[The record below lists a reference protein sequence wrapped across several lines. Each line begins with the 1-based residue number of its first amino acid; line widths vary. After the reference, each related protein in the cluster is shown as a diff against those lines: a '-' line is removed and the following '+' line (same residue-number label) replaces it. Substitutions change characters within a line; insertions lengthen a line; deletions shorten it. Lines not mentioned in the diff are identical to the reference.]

1 MRFVMKMRRSIVF
14 GWVFLV
20 VLVISTLVS
29 AHSAVAAGNPLDGAQ
44 YIGSGDSYTIT
55 EDSWNKFDSAAK
67 DNTSQT
73 FVKGGQFDTGNNPI
87 PGAGAGSGFTTYIGQ
102 EKASSNSFCTYDFIQ
117 VPNNA
122 AAGSAVYYYR
132 QNQSSAP
139 GKSGA
144 SYSCSFKYTGIKG
157 AITDKGTASGGKDN
171 KDDPD
176 ITACENNSG
185 GLLGPAL
192 CAVIQGLD
200 SGLNAL
206 YGLAIDY
213 LQFGLYRPSD
223 SGQGG
228 LRPAQYA
235 SVKGSWQIVARLS
248 SSLLV
253 VLFLI
258 MIIAQATSNL
268 IEPYVVK
275 QLLWRI
281 VLAFILINLSWFIFS
296 AILEIFNIIAAGL
309 RGIILSPIDNENMVA
324 IATPGLTHNNLL
336 DGILLGGGA
345 AAAGATLLAMFGGK
359 LGGFKGVISWVFYLL
374 APIVVGA
381 FITLMIG
388 FAIIVLRQGL
398 IIFLAITSPFAVLLW
413 VSPGTQKQFN
423 QWKDL
428 AWVCFVFYPAFQAF
442 IAIGALLAYLL
453 SATNK
458 DASNGSWITFFICFV
473 CLLGPYLWILK
484 LIQFL
489 GGALHLVANALNS
502 HGAVQGIRG
511 GSSEWLKNRRNS
523 TSTGIALATNKAAR
537 QEMRTEKNAEQV
549 DRKRFGQG
557 VMGIPGI
564 GRSATSVNARAGQ
577 VRRAYTA
584 EADQKRIAHLNNP
597 HVQELLSHHG
607 DTGAAVQSLIDQ
619 GFEKIDP
626 NENYDDEI
634 KRITGGVAQTRGAL
648 DQMGTNWSHPS
659 ASMLTAAGNIGAST
673 GQLTEGFAQAN
684 EKGTFVQAYSGGDGV
699 AAAEAKGMA
708 QQWGLQARG
717 QGQYSHDEKA
727 IEKLDD
733 LGKVSASNFDAT
745 MERFG
750 QRFQSA
756 GRTQTTVQ
764 TTGGPVTY
772 DDFNDANTR
781 RLLDLVVDAKA
792 KGNLAGAKQASLD
805 KFVGTLDPAMQ
816 ASIDR
821 RVAAAKVSLGTNNAP
836 KAG

>member
-1 MRFVMKMRRSIVF
+1 MKLRRSIVF

-20 VLVISTLVS
+20 ILVISSFISV
-29 AHSAVAAGNPLDGAQ
+29 HSAAAAGNPLNGAQ
-44 YIGSGDSYTIT
+44 YLQGSGSYTIT
-55 EDSWNKFDSAAK
+55 QASWDKFDSAAQ
-67 DNTSQT
+67 DNTSTT
-73 FVKGGQFDTGNNPI
+73 FNQGTVINTAGEPI
-87 PGAGAGSGFTTYIGQ
+87 PGPGSGSGFTTYLGQ
-102 EKASSNSFCTYDFIQ
+102 EKASQNTHCTYDFIR
-117 VPNNA
+117 VATNA
-122 AAGSAVYYYR
+122 KKGDPVYYFR
-132 QNQSSAP
+132 QDESNVP
-139 GKSGA
+139 SGA
-144 SYSCSFKYTGIKG
+144 NGQTSICNLHYSGIQG
-157 AITDKGTASGGKDN
+157 IVSTDGTAANGK
-171 KDDPD
+171 KGDDPD

-213 LQFGLYRPSD
+213 LQFGLYKPSD

-228 LRPAQYA
+228 LRTAQYA

-281 VLAFILINLSWFIFS
+281 VLAFILINLSWFLFS
-296 AILEIFNIIAAGL
+296 AILEIFNIIAAGI
-309 RGIILSPIDNENMVA
+309 RGIILSPVDNQNMVA

-336 DGILLGGGA
+336 DGILLGGGT

-359 LGGFKGVISWVFYLL
+359 LGGFKGVISWIFYLL

-473 CLLGPYLWILK
+473 CLIGPYLGILK

-489 GGALHLVANALNS
+489 GGALHVVASALNG
-502 HGAVQGIRG
+502 HALTQGARG
-511 GSSEWLKNRRNS
+511 KSSEWLKNRRDS

-537 QEMRTEKNAEQV
+537 QEMRTEKNAERI
-549 DRKRFGQG
+549 DKKRFGQG
-557 VMGIPGI
+557 VMGIPGL

-597 HVQELLSHHG
+597 HVQELLSSHG

-626 NENYDDEI
+626 NQNYDDEV
-634 KRITGGVAQTRGAL
+634 KRITGGVAQTKSAL

-659 ASMLTAAGNIGAST
+659 SSMLTAAGNIGAST

-684 EKGTFVQAYSGGDGV
+684 ADGTFVKAYSGGDAV
-699 AAAEAKGMA
+699 AGAEAQGMA

-717 QGQYSHDEKA
+717 QGQYSHEAKA
-727 IEKLDD
+727 IDKLDD

-750 QRFQSA
+750 ERFQA
-756 GRTQTTVQ
+756 GARTQTTVQ

-772 DDFNDANTR
+772 DDFGDANTR

-805 KFVGTLDPAMQ
+805 KFVGTLDPAMK